1 MTLILEDYQ
10 DLNNNDT
17 FEGTFYHGDNTIIA
31 QISTDWVMDY
41 DSFEI
46 NAVVISAR
54 QYDDN
59 DQLMSLTITNKEIE
73 NFVENDMDEW
83 FQDHFEGL
91 AESSQT
97 EFEVSSFNARQTD
110 IYLNLK

>member
-1 MTLILEDYQ
+1 MRLILEDYEQ
-10 DLNNNDT
+10 INNDA
-17 FEGTFYHGDNTIIA
+17 FEGTFYCGDDTVIA
-31 QISTDWVMDY
+31 QISTDWLMDH

-46 NAVVISAR
+46 NAVVLSAQ

-59 DQLMSLTITNKEIE
+59 DQPMDLTITNKDIE
-73 NFVENDMDEW
+73 DFVENDMADW
-83 FQDHFEGL
+83 FQDYFEGL

-97 EFEVSSFNARQTD
+97 EFEVSSFNSRQTD